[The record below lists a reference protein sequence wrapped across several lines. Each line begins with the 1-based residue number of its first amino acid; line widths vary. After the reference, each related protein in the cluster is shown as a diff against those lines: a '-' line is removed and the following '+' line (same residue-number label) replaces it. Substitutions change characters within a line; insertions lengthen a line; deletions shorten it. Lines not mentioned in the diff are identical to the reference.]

1 MNVVAKQMELIVP
14 LVQRLDAL
22 VCDGRRPADVALAQ
36 LWREHREWGAR
47 DRRFFGDAVFAFF
60 RWRGWL
66 AGLLPERWT
75 TAVAAACWLDALPHP
90 AALEML
96 KQAGLTAPTATTLA
110 DKARTLAAMLELQA
124 PLLPEQLV
132 PAWVPGRL
140 VSPDGVSPAAAL
152 AQHLESFQSRP
163 PLWLR
168 VTPQAVPAVLAW
180 LNQPVIRA
188 AAHPA
193 LTEAVRVDGAVDLN
207 GLRKTVGAVFEVQD
221 LSSQCVGRVCAPEP
235 GARWWDA
242 CAGAGGKTL
251 HLAALMHNRGTILAT
266 DVRAAALAE
275 LRRRAAAAGAT
286 IIRTRPIVSGGAHEN
301 FDGVLVDAPC
311 SGLGTWNRNP
321 DMRWR
326 TEAAAVDACA
336 ATQRQLLAQAAPRV
350 RPGGILV
357 YAVCTVTRSETTDL
371 VGDFLSGHPEF
382 QPDRFLHPLT
392 GREAHGAAWV
402 WPWDGPCG
410 GMFIARLRRA
420 VG

>member
-75 TAVAAACWLDALPHP
+75 TAVATACWLDALPHP
-90 AALEML
+90 AALEIL
-96 KQAGLTAPTATTLA
+96 KQAGLTAPFAATLS
-110 DKARTLAAMLELQA
+110 DKARALVEMLEMPTPFLSA
-124 PLLPEQLV
+124 QLV
-132 PAWVPGRL
+132 PPWVPERL
-140 VSPDGVSPAAAL
+140 VQPDDVSPAAAQ
-152 AQHLESFQSRP
+152 AQLFACFQSRP
-163 PLWLR
+163 SLWLR
-168 VTPQAVPAVLAW
+168 VAPQAVPAVLAW

-207 GLRKTVGAVFEVQD
+207 GLRKAVGAVFEVQD

-242 CAGAGGKTL
+242 CAGAGGKAL

-275 LRRRAAAAGAT
+275 LRRRAAAASVT
-286 IIRTRPIVSGGAHEN
+286 IIRTRPSEHEP

-326 TEAAAVDACA
+326 TEAAVVDACA

-382 QPDRFLHPLT
+382 QPDRFPHPLT